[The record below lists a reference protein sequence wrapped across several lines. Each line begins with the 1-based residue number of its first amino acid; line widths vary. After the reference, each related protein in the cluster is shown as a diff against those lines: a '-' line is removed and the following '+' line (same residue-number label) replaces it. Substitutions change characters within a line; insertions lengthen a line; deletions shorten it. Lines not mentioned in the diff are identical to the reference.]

1 MKIIGFS
8 FDKLSIEKRSND
20 FKELKIDRNVSI
32 LNVEKIK
39 SESIQIKDEIL
50 SIKFSYS
57 IEYKPKIA
65 DISFSGNVLIT
76 ADQKIIKDFLREWKN
91 KKFPEEYKLSIF
103 NLILRKSDLK
113 ALELEDDLG
122 LPVHVNLPLVREQ
135 KS

>member
-103 NLILRKSDLK
+103 NLILRKSDIK